1 MNAEII
7 AVGTELLLGDIV
19 NTDAQFLARELAGL
33 GINVLRQHV
42 VGDNH
47 ARLRELVLDAKQRC
61 DLLVFSGGLGPT
73 ADDLTKETVA
83 DCFGDELV
91 FDAEEWAKIT
101 GFFTSMGRPAPEN
114 NRKQAMVPRRGK
126 KLPNANGTAPG
137 AWFQDGDK
145 IAVLLPGPPKELQP
159 LWHTQVAPLLAA
171 RQEGVLH
178 SLVLRVAGVGES
190 DAEQRVGH
198 LFANANPTA
207 AIYAKL
213 GEVIIRIT
221 ARAQS
226 EAQAR
231 QMCRSYARHFYDILG
246 DAIYAE
252 GDRGQEH
259 VLVDLLRDR
268 GMTLATAESLT
279 GGMVAQRITDVPGA
293 SQVMGFGFVTYSNQ
307 AKHQLVGVDPAVLEA
322 YDAVSSQTAA
332 QMAFGAQKAAAADL
346 GLATT
351 GLAGPGGGTPERPVG
366 LVYIAAALGDTVTVK
381 KLMIQHRSR
390 DTVRQRTVQAV
401 LDLGRRVLLGQDV
414 PGGKRFARGVLA
426 DYEHA

>member
-7 AVGTELLLGDIV
+7 AVGTELLLGDIL
-19 NTDAQFLARELAGL
+19 NTDAQFLSRELAAL

-47 ARLRELVLDAKQRC
+47 ARLKELVLDAKNRC

-83 DCFGDELV
+83 ACFGDELR
-91 FDAEEWAKIT
+91 FDPEEWEKIT
-101 GFFTSMGRPAPEN
+101 GFFSGMGRPTPEN
-114 NRKQAMVPRRGK
+114 NRKQAMVPVRGR

-145 IAVLLPGPPKELQP
+145 IAILLPGPPKELEP
-159 LWHTQVAPLLAA
+159 LWTAEVRPLLAA
-171 RQEGVLH
+171 RQNGVLR

-190 DAEQRVGH
+190 DAEARVGH
-198 LFANANPTA
+198 LFRNANPTA

-221 ARAQS
+221 ARAQD
-226 EAQAR
+226 EQTADA
-231 QMCRSYARHFYDILG
+231 MCRAYAEKFYDLLG

-252 GDRGQEH
+252 GEEGVEYTVVHLLQQKGQT
-259 VLVDLLRDR
+259 V
-268 GMTLATAESLT
+268 AAAESLT

-293 SQVMGFGFVTYSNQ
+293 SQVLGCSFVTYSNQ
-307 AKHQLVGVDPAVLEA
+307 AKQRLVGVDPAVLET

-332 QMAFGAQKAAAADL
+332 QMAFGARDAAQADL

-366 LVYIAAALGDTVTVK
+366 LVYIAAAYGDTVTVK
-381 KLMIQHRSR
+381 KLMIPARSR
-390 DTVRQRTVQAV
+390 DTVRRRTVQNV
-401 LDLGRRVLLGQDV
+401 LELARRVMLGLDV
-414 PGGKRFARGVLA
+414 PGAKTFPRGVLA
-426 DYEHA
+426 SLE

>member
-19 NTDAQFLARELAGL
+19 NTDAQFLSRELAAL

-47 ARLRELVLDAKQRC
+47 ARLKELVMDAKQRC

-83 DCFGDELV
+83 ACFNDQLR
-91 FDAEEWAKIT
+91 FDPEEWAKIT
-101 GFFTSMGRPAPEN
+101 GFFTAMGKKTPPN
-114 NRKQAMVPRRGK
+114 NRKQAMVPVRGK

-137 AWFQDGDK
+137 AWFEDGGK

-159 LWHTQVAPLLAA
+159 LWNAEVRPLLACC
-171 RQEGVLH
+171 QNGVLR

-198 LFANANPTA
+198 LFQNQNPTA
-207 AIYAKL
+207 AIYAKM

-221 ARAQS
+221 ARAQDPD
-226 EAQAR
+226 QAD
-231 QMCRSYARHFYDILG
+231 QMCRAYAQKFYALLG
-246 DAIYAE
+246 DSIYAE
-252 GDRGQEH
+252 GEQGVEYTLVHLLQQKGQ
-259 VLVDLLRDR
+259 
-268 GMTLATAESLT
+268 TLAAAESLT

-293 SQVMGFGFVTYSNQ
+293 SQVLGYSFVTYSNQ
-307 AKHQLVGVDPAVLEA
+307 AKQRLLGVDPSVLET

-332 QMAFGAQKAAAADL
+332 QMAFGAKDAAGADL

-351 GLAGPGGGTPERPVG
+351 GLAGPGGGTPQRPVG
-366 LVYIAAALGDTVTVK
+366 LVYIAAAYGDTVTVK
-381 KLMIQHRSR
+381 KLMIPDRSR
-390 DTVRQRTVQAV
+390 DTVRTRTVQHV
-401 LDLGRRVLLGQDV
+401 LEMARRVVLGQDV
-414 PGGKRFARGVLA
+414 PGAKTFARGVLA
-426 DYEHA
+426 NLD